1 MEERMAEDP
10 PFRRPLVKAD
20 LTRMNLSEEHWFAR
34 FDQVP
39 ESVRPVMERYLR
51 NLNERLARADGL
63 YLYGAPGVGK
73 TTVAAVVAKE
83 ARAHGFTVYFTRVWE
98 LREMIRSRID
108 FDDET
113 TILGRAREVNLLV
126 LDDLR
131 DEDAREKFFP
141 LSEITALLRDR
152 RERRRVTVIT
162 SSVTPEVLDSAVWAA
177 FSNALDG
184 SLVRVEV
191 EGPDLRDLQRMAQE
205 KEVLGS

>member
-1 MEERMAEDP
+1 MAEDP